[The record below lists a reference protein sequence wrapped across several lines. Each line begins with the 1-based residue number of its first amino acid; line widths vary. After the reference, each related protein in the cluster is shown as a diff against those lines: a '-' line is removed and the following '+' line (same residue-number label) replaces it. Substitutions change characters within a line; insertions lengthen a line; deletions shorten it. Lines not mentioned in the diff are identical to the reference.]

1 MVKPD
6 CYTQTGKIIDA
17 IYQNGFTISKLKMS
31 KFSQAQHADEFYAE
45 HRGKPFFSD
54 LCNYMASDVV
64 TGMELVKENAISTF
78 RDVIGP
84 TDPAEAKVQARNS
97 IRAHFGT
104 DGMRNA
110 IHGSGHASDFQ
121 RESAFFFS
129 KAFAPTAAFNN
140 CTCAIIKP
148 HIVQSGQAGQ
158 VIDMILQEGFEI
170 SSM

>member
-1 MVKPD
+1 
-6 CYTQTGKIIDA
+6 
-17 IYQNGFTISKLKMS
+17 MS
-31 KFSQAQHADEFYAE
+31 KFSQVQQADEFYAE

-54 LCNYMASDVV
+54 LTNYMASDVV
-64 TGMELVKENAISTF
+64 TGMELVKENAIATF

-84 TDPAEAKVQARNS
+84 TDPAEAKATARNS
-97 IRAHFGT
+97 IRAHFGA

-110 IHGSGHASDFQ
+110 IHGSGSASEFQ
-121 RESAFFFS
+121 RESSFFFS

-148 HIVQSGQAGQ
+148 HIVQSGLAGQ